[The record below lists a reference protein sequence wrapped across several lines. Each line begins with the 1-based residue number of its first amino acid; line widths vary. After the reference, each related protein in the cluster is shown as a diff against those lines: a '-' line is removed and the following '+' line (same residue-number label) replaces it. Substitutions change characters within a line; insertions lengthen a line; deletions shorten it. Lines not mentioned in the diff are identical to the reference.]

1 MIAPDHLVP
10 RRPTALLLT
19 AALHR
24 QPPVARRALD
34 AWRREVDLERLDA
47 TSLRVVGLLAD
58 RLDALGAADGL
69 VSHVGTVARFSW
81 LRSHALLAAARPVL
95 EDLAAGDVPFLLLKG
110 AAITGA
116 SGRGLGRRPF
126 DDIDILVPPIDV
138 PGVVRVL
145 RARGFESRLADGL
158 LDRPRRYLDAI
169 HSTGFA
175 AGAAEIDLHWRAAP
189 LARHPDVE
197 RARWDGPRLVDVG
210 GVQLGVP
217 CATEMLLLALEHD
230 AVPVPSGA
238 GRWVGDAAALMA
250 TGEVD
255 PDRLRQRAADLGL
268 AAVVDQAARTY
279 RELTGDALPVAP
291 RRRPAVRGPDRAA
304 SSPAVHEVAEAWQ
317 RARAAAGPRRRARP
331 RAALRTWQAVGGM
344 HLLRTPRVVP
354 AVAPVDPPP
363 EVRDPWP
370 WACRPVDLGFGLGD
384 PGAGYLGR
392 GWSAPETGFTWT
404 DGPRASLTVPAEVAP
419 GEPLV
424 LDLVSVGLVTP
435 AAPPYTVAWWLD
447 GTPIGVQRID
457 NDAQTWT
464 TFDVPAGVAR
474 GGAVRL
480 DLDVRWPRTPVD
492 AGVGTD
498 LRRLGVGLAWLR
510 VVSGWSGPPPRPAP

>member
-1 MIAPDHLVP
+1 MIAPEHLVP
-10 RRPTALLLT
+10 RRPAALLLT

-24 QPPVARRALD
+24 QPVVARRALD
-34 AWRREVDLERLDA
+34 AWRSEVDLDRLDA
-47 TSLRVVGLLAD
+47 TSLRLVGLLAD
-58 RLDALGAADGL
+58 RLDSLGTADDL
-69 VSHVGTVARFSW
+69 VSRVGTVARFSW
-81 LRSHALLAAARPVL
+81 LRGQALLAAARPVL
-95 EDLAAGDVPFLLLKG
+95 GDLASGDVPFLLLKG

-126 DDIDILVPPIDV
+126 DDIDVLVPPMGV
-138 PGVVRVL
+138 PPVVRVL

-175 AGAAEIDLHWRAAP
+175 AGTAEIDLHWRAAP

-197 RARWDGPRLVDVG
+197 RERWHGARLVDVG
-210 GVQLGVP
+210 GVRVGVP
-217 CATEMLLLALEHD
+217 SATEMLLLALEHD

-255 PDRLRQRAADLGL
+255 PGRLRYRAADLGL

-279 RELTGDALPVAP
+279 RELTGEALPVAP
-291 RRRPAVRGPDRAA
+291 RRRPAVRSPHRAA
-304 SSPAVHEVAEAWQ
+304 SSPAAHELAEAWQ
-317 RARAAAGPRRRARP
+317 RERAGAGPGWRGRSRAAR
-331 RAALRTWQAVGGM
+331 RTWRAVGGT
-344 HLLRTPRVVP
+344 HLLRTPPLVP
-354 AVAPVDPPP
+354 AAAPVDAPP
-363 EVRDPWP
+363 EARDPWP
-370 WACRPVDLGFGLGD
+370 WACRPVDLAFGLGD
-384 PGAGYLGR
+384 PGVSCLGR

-404 DGPRASLTVPAEVAP
+404 DGPRASLVVPAEVAP

-435 AAPPYTVAWWLD
+435 AVPPYTVAWWLD
-447 GTPIGVQRID
+447 GTPIGVQQID
-457 NDAQTWT
+457 DDVQAWT
-464 TFDVPAGVAR
+464 TFTVPAGVAR
-474 GGAVRL
+474 GGVVRL
-480 DLDVRWPRTPVD
+480 DLDVRWPRTAVE
-492 AGVGTD
+492 AGTGTD

-510 VVSGWSGPPPRPAP
+510 LVSGWSDPPPRPVV